1 LQVVAAVE
9 AEIQNSL
16 SDYEVSDED
25 YVAVSRAAWSR
36 EATYLLVTFLHSS
49 M

>member
-1 LQVVAAVE
+1 MYVFQVVAAVE

-36 EATYLLVTFLHSS
+36 EATTQP
-49 M
+49 